1 MLAQFK
7 NRVSVVLCHA
17 KVSRASG
24 GSASRL
30 GALASAKAAEDD
42 DNGIAEGANIRQ
54 SSRILQRV
62 EDNAFHYPRDV
73 AQPSQRMIWTKTC
86 VLAYTRTTFPV
97 FDSRAWNAAA
107 TSASS
112 KNKLTRMAYDLMEF
126 ERLMRTKKR
135 WIKPT
140 LKTVPIFFE
149 CTCYA
154 GAV

>member
-1 MLAQFK
+1 
-7 NRVSVVLCHA
+7 
-17 KVSRASG
+17 
-24 GSASRL
+24 
-30 GALASAKAAEDD
+30 
-42 DNGIAEGANIRQ
+42 
-54 SSRILQRV
+54 
-62 EDNAFHYPRDV
+62 
-73 AQPSQRMIWTKTC
+73 MIWMKTC
-86 VLAYTRTTFPV
+86 VLACTLTTFPV
-97 FDSRAWNAAA
+97 FELPTSNEAA

-112 KNKLTRMAYDLMEF
+112 KNKLTHMAYELMKP